1 MIGERIKRLREKK
14 GYSITKLA
22 DLAGVSK
29 SYLSYIERN
38 MQNNP
43 SLQVMAKIAAPL
55 DSNIEYLLGEE
66 SPSQESREPR
76 ELQEEQLDEEWRAIL
91 KRAVDEGMSKGDFQ
105 ALKDLIRSNLWKE
118 GLQEQRDSSDEKKKT
133 SNIIILHIDN

>member
-1 MIGERIKRLREKK
+1 MIGERIKQLREDK

-38 MQNNP
+38 VQNNP
-43 SLQVMAKIAAPL
+43 SLQVLAKIAFHL
-55 DSNIEYLLGEE
+55 DTNIEFLLGEDL
-66 SPSQESREPR
+66 SPKVRVDEV
-76 ELQEEQLDEEWRAIL
+76 LDEEWHSIIRS
-91 KRAVDEGMSKGDFQ
+91 AVDEGMSKGDFR
-105 ALKDLIRSNLWKE
+105 ALKELVRSNKWREERGRQKDYV
-118 GLQEQRDSSDEKKKT
+118 QYDSHKK

>member
-1 MIGERIKRLREKK
+1 MIGERIKSLREKK

-66 SPSQESREPR
+66 HLPKLNQDEI
-76 ELQEEQLDEEWRAIL
+76 LDEEWRAII
-91 KRAVDEGMSKGDFQ
+91 KNAVDEGMSKGDFQ
-105 ALKDLIRSNLWKE
+105 VLKDLIRSNMWKE
-118 GLQEQRDSSDEKKKT
+118 SRPETTHYANEKKKS
-133 SNIIILHIDN
+133 SNIIILHLDN

>member
-1 MIGERIKRLREKK
+1 MIGERIKTLREQK

-38 MQNNP
+38 VQNNP
-43 SLQVMAKIAAPL
+43 SLQVLAKIAFHL
-55 DSNIEYLLGEE
+55 DTNIEYLLGEE
-66 SPSQESREPR
+66 LAPKVWVDEV
-76 ELQEEQLDEEWRAIL
+76 LDEEWHNIIRD
-91 KRAVDEGMSKGDFQ
+91 AVDEGMSKGDFR
-105 ALKDLIRSNLWKE
+105 ALKDLVRSNKWRE
-118 GLQEQRDSSDEKKKT
+118 EHGLRRDYRDIDNKKK

>member
-1 MIGERIKRLREKK
+1 MIGERIKSLREKK

-66 SPSQESREPR
+66 HLPKIHEDEM
-76 ELQEEQLDEEWRAIL
+76 LDEEWRLII
-91 KRAVDEGMSKGDFQ
+91 KNAVDEGMSKGDFQ
-105 ALKDLIRSNLWKE
+105 ALKDLIRSNIWKE
-118 GLQEQRDSSDEKKKT
+118 NRLEPSIYSSEKRKT

>member
-1 MIGERIKRLREKK
+1 MIGERIKSLREKK

-55 DSNIEYLLGEE
+55 DSNIEYLLGDE
-66 SPSQESREPR
+66 SLPKLHEND
-76 ELQEEQLDEEWRAIL
+76 LLDDEWRSIIQN
-91 KRAVDEGMSKGDFQ
+91 AVEEGMSKGDFQ
-105 ALKDLIRSNLWKE
+105 VLKDLIRSNLWKKNMTE
-118 GLQEQRDSSDEKKKT
+118 RNASINEKKKT
-133 SNIIILHIDN
+133 SNIIILHIDNDN

>member
-1 MIGERIKRLREKK
+1 MIGERIKSLREKK

-22 DLAGVSK
+22 DLAGISK

-66 SPSQESREPR
+66 HLPKIHEDEM
-76 ELQEEQLDEEWRAIL
+76 LDEEWRLII
-91 KRAVDEGMSKGDFQ
+91 KNAVDEGMSKGDFQ
-105 ALKDLIRSNLWKE
+105 ALKDLIRSNMWKE
-118 GLQEQRDSSDEKKKT
+118 SRIDACDFSNEKKKT

>member
-1 MIGERIKRLREKK
+1 MIGERIKSLREKK

-66 SPSQESREPR
+66 NLPKIHET
-76 ELQEEQLDEEWRAIL
+76 EQLDEEWRAIL
-91 KRAVDEGMSKGDFQ
+91 KQAVEEGMSKGDFQ
-105 ALKDLIRSNLWKE
+105 ALKDLIKSNMWKE
-118 GLQEQRDSSDEKKKT
+118 GLLEYRDSSDEKKKT

>member
-1 MIGERIKRLREKK
+1 MIGERIKSLREKK

-66 SPSQESREPR
+66 HLPKIHEDEM
-76 ELQEEQLDEEWRAIL
+76 LDEEWRLII
-91 KRAVDEGMSKGDFQ
+91 KNAVDEGMSKGDFQ
-105 ALKDLIRSNLWKE
+105 ALKDLIRSNIWKE
-118 GLQEQRDSSDEKKKT
+118 NRSEPSTYSSEKRKT

>member
-1 MIGERIKRLREKK
+1 MIGERIKSLREKK

-22 DLAGVSK
+22 DLAGISK

-66 SPSQESREPR
+66 HLPKIHEDEM
-76 ELQEEQLDEEWRAIL
+76 LDEEWRLII
-91 KRAVDEGMSKGDFQ
+91 KNAVDEGMSKGDFQ
-105 ALKDLIRSNLWKE
+105 ALKDLIRSNMWKE
-118 GLQEQRDSSDEKKKT
+118 SRTDVCDFSNEKKKT

>member
-66 SPSQESREPR
+66 NDPKDSKETV
-76 ELQEEQLDEEWRAIL
+76 EEQLDEEWRSIL

-118 GLQEQRDSSDEKKKT
+118 GLQEQRDPSDEKKKT

>member
-1 MIGERIKRLREKK
+1 MIGERIKSLREKK

-55 DSNIEYLLGEE
+55 DSNIEYLLGDE
-66 SPSQESREPR
+66 SLPKHHQND
-76 ELQEEQLDEEWRAIL
+76 LLDDEWHSIIQN
-91 KRAVDEGMSKGDFQ
+91 AVEEGMSKGDFQ
-105 ALKDLIRSNLWKE
+105 VLKDLIRSNLWKKNMTE
-118 GLQEQRDSSDEKKKT
+118 RNASISEKKKT
-133 SNIIILHIDN
+133 SNIIILHIDNNDN

>member
-1 MIGERIKRLREKK
+1 MIGERIKSLREKK

-66 SPSQESREPR
+66 HLPKIH
-76 ELQEEQLDEEWRAIL
+76 EEEMLDKEWQLII
-91 KRAVDEGMSKGDFQ
+91 KNAVDEGMSKGDFQ
-105 ALKDLIRSNLWKE
+105 ALKDLIRSNMWKE
-118 GLQEQRDSSDEKKKT
+118 SRTDANANSDEKKKT

>member
-1 MIGERIKRLREKK
+1 MIGERIKSLREKK

-22 DLAGVSK
+22 DLAGISK

-66 SPSQESREPR
+66 HLPKIHEDEM
-76 ELQEEQLDEEWRAIL
+76 LDEEWRLII
-91 KRAVDEGMSKGDFQ
+91 KNAVDEGMSKGDFQ
-105 ALKDLIRSNLWKE
+105 ALKDLIRSNMWKE
-118 GLQEQRDSSDEKKKT
+118 SRTDACDFSNEKKKT

>member
-1 MIGERIKRLREKK
+1 MIGERIKSLREKK

-66 SPSQESREPR
+66 HLPKIH
-76 ELQEEQLDEEWRAIL
+76 EEEMLDEEWQLII
-91 KRAVDEGMSKGDFQ
+91 KNAVDEGMSKGDFQ
-105 ALKDLIRSNLWKE
+105 TLKDLIRSNMWKE
-118 GLQEQRDSSDEKKKT
+118 SRTDTNANPDEKKKT

>member
-1 MIGERIKRLREKK
+1 MIGERIKSLREKK

-66 SPSQESREPR
+66 HLPKIHADET
-76 ELQEEQLDEEWRAIL
+76 LDEEWRSII
-91 KRAVDEGMSKGDFQ
+91 KEAVEEGMSKGDFQ
-105 ALKDLIRSNLWKE
+105 ALKDLIRSNIWKN
-118 GLQEQRDSSDEKKKT
+118 GRANTNGYSSDQKNS

>member
-1 MIGERIKRLREKK
+1 MIGERIKSLREKK

-43 SLQVMAKIAAPL
+43 SLQVLAKIAYHL
-55 DSNIEYLLGEE
+55 DTNMEYLLGEDPAKKVRVE
-66 SPSQESREPR
+66 DAI
-76 ELQEEQLDEEWRAIL
+76 DEEWQTIL
-91 KRAVDEGMSKGDFQ
+91 RDAVDEGMSSGDFR
-105 ALKDLIRSNLWKE
+105 ALKDLVRGQKWK
-118 GLQEQRDSSDEKKKT
+118 DEVSKPSKGKS

>member
-1 MIGERIKRLREKK
+1 MIGERIKCLREQK

-38 MQNNP
+38 VQNNP
-43 SLQVMAKIAAPL
+43 SLQVIAKIAAHL

-66 SPSQESREPR
+66 LLPKPR
-76 ELQEEQLDEEWRAIL
+76 TDEIMDEEWKSIINS
-91 KRAVDEGMSKGDFQ
+91 AVEEGMSKGDFQ
-105 ALKDLIRSNLWKE
+105 VLKDLVRSNKWRENKPE
-118 GLQEQRDSSDEKKKT
+118 VNVRNNSRKKT

>member
-1 MIGERIKRLREKK
+1 MIGERIKSLREQK

-38 MQNNP
+38 VQNNP
-43 SLQVMAKIAAPL
+43 SLQVLSRIALHL

-66 SPSQESREPR
+66 IPR
-76 ELQEEQLDEEWRAIL
+76 EREELLDEEWRAIL
-91 KRAVDEGMSKGDFQ
+91 KNAVDEGMSKRDFQ
-105 ALKDLIRSNLWKE
+105 TLKDLVRSTKWKE
-118 GLQEQRDSSDEKKKT
+118 MMANSGYRNDSGKS
-133 SNIIILHIDN
+133 SNIIIVHIDN

>member
-1 MIGERIKRLREKK
+1 MIGERIKSLREKK

-66 SPSQESREPR
+66 HLPKIH
-76 ELQEEQLDEEWRAIL
+76 EEEILDEEWQLII
-91 KRAVDEGMSKGDFQ
+91 KNAVDEGMSKGDFQ
-105 ALKDLIRSNLWKE
+105 ALKDLIRSNMWKE
-118 GLQEQRDSSDEKKKT
+118 SRTDANANSDEKKKT

>member
-1 MIGERIKRLREKK
+1 MIGERIKALREKK

-38 MQNNP
+38 VQNNP
-43 SLQVMAKIAAPL
+43 SLQVLAKIAYHL

-66 SPSQESREPR
+66 LAPKVWVEDI
-76 ELQEEQLDEEWRAIL
+76 LDEEWHTIIRD
-91 KRAVDEGMSKGDFQ
+91 AVDEGMSKGDFK
-105 ALKDLIRSNLWKE
+105 ALKDLVRSNRWKAKHS
-118 GLQEQRDSSDEKKKT
+118 DSNNRLNGEKKT

>member
-1 MIGERIKRLREKK
+1 MIGERIKTLREQK

-38 MQNNP
+38 VQNNP
-43 SLQVMAKIAAPL
+43 SLQVLAKIAFHL
-55 DSNIEYLLGEE
+55 DTNIEYLLGEE
-66 SPSQESREPR
+66 LAPKVWVDEV
-76 ELQEEQLDEEWRAIL
+76 LDEEWHNIIRD
-91 KRAVDEGMSKGDFQ
+91 AVDEGMSKGDFR
-105 ALKDLIRSNLWKE
+105 ALKDLVRSNKWRE
-118 GLQEQRDSSDEKKKT
+118 EHSHRRDYRDIDSKKK

>member
-1 MIGERIKRLREKK
+1 MIGERIKSLREKK

-66 SPSQESREPR
+66 PLPKIHEDEI
-76 ELQEEQLDEEWRAIL
+76 LDDEWRLII
-91 KRAVDEGMSKGDFQ
+91 KKAVDEGMSKGDFQ
-105 ALKDLIRSNLWKE
+105 ALKDLIRSNMWKE
-118 GLQEQRDSSDEKKKT
+118 SKGETSVNINGKKKT

>member
-1 MIGERIKRLREKK
+1 MIGERIKSLREKK

-66 SPSQESREPR
+66 HLPKLHTDET
-76 ELQEEQLDEEWRAIL
+76 LDEEWRSII
-91 KRAVDEGMSKGDFQ
+91 KDAVEEGMSKGDFQ
-105 ALKDLIRSNLWKE
+105 ALKDLIRSNIWKD
-118 GLQEQRDSSDEKKKT
+118 GRAKTSDHSSDKKNT

>member
-1 MIGERIKRLREKK
+1 
-14 GYSITKLA
+14 
-22 DLAGVSK
+22 
-29 SYLSYIERN
+29 

-66 SPSQESREPR
+66 HLPKIHADET
-76 ELQEEQLDEEWRAIL
+76 LDEEWRSII
-91 KRAVDEGMSKGDFQ
+91 KEAVEEGMSKGDFQ
-105 ALKDLIRSNLWKE
+105 ALKDLIRSNIWKN
-118 GLQEQRDSSDEKKKT
+118 GRANTNGYSSDQKNS

>member
-1 MIGERIKRLREKK
+1 MIGERIKSLREKK

-66 SPSQESREPR
+66 HLPKLNHDEI
-76 ELQEEQLDEEWRAIL
+76 LDEEWRSII
-91 KRAVDEGMSKGDFQ
+91 KNAVDEGMSKGDFQ
-105 ALKDLIRSNLWKE
+105 TLKDLIRSNMWKE
-118 GLQEQRDSSDEKKKT
+118 NRPETSLYSNEKKKT

>member
-1 MIGERIKRLREKK
+1 MIGERIKSLREKK

-66 SPSQESREPR
+66 HLPKIH
-76 ELQEEQLDEEWRAIL
+76 EEEMLDEEWQLII
-91 KRAVDEGMSKGDFQ
+91 KNAVDEGMSKGDFQ
-105 ALKDLIRSNLWKE
+105 ALKDLIRSNMWKE
-118 GLQEQRDSSDEKKKT
+118 SRTDANAHPDKKKKT
-133 SNIIILHIDN
+133 SDVSILNIDYC

>member
-1 MIGERIKRLREKK
+1 MIGERIKSLREKK

-43 SLQVMAKIAAPL
+43 SLQVLAKIAYHL
-55 DSNIEYLLGEE
+55 DTNMEYLLGED
-66 SPSQESREPR
+66 PPKKVRVDDAI
-76 ELQEEQLDEEWRAIL
+76 DEEWQTIL
-91 KRAVDEGMSKGDFQ
+91 RDAVDEGMSSGDFR
-105 ALKDLIRSNLWKE
+105 ALKDLVRGQKWK
-118 GLQEQRDSSDEKKKT
+118 DELSKPSKSKS

>member
-1 MIGERIKRLREKK
+1 MIGERIKSLREKK

-38 MQNNP
+38 VQNNP
-43 SLQVMAKIAAPL
+43 SLQVLAKIAYHL
-55 DSNIEYLLGEE
+55 DTNMEYLLGEDL
-66 SPSQESREPR
+66 SPKVWVEDVI
-76 ELQEEQLDEEWRAIL
+76 DEEWHSIL
-91 KRAVDEGMSKGDFQ
+91 RDAVDEGMSSGDFR
-105 ALKDLIRSNLWKE
+105 ALKDLVRGQKWKDELSNPT
-118 GLQEQRDSSDEKKKT
+118 RKKT